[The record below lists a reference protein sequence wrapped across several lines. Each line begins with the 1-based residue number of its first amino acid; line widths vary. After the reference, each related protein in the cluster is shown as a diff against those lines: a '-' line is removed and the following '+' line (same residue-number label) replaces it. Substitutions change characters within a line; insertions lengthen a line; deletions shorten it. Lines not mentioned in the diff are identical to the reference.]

1 MRSREAAACVAA
13 ARAGAAIIRK
23 AHGERAS
30 RRFAVDYKDRIDIV
44 TEVDRAAE
52 ERVIEAL
59 RARCPDVPILA
70 EERGEVGGA
79 RAGCRF
85 VVDPLD
91 GTTNFAHGFPVFA
104 VSVAYEEEGR
114 VRAGAVLDPT
124 RDELFTAGEGEG
136 AALNGAPIRVSS
148 TSRFERALLAT
159 GFPYARDAMDRALR
173 LFVGIMREARAVRR
187 AGSAALDLCAVAS
200 GRFDGF
206 WEETLRAWDTAAG
219 ELVVREAGGRV
230 TDYEGGAFVNGGP
243 NIVASNG
250 ALHPVLLEMIAR
262 NREMTGEM
270 TGFAE
275 VRTGAATP

>member
-1 MRSREAAACVAA
+1 MKSREAAACVAA
-13 ARAGAAIIRK
+13 AKEGAAVIRK

-30 RRFAVDYKDRIDIV
+30 RQFVVDYKDRIDIV

-59 RARCPDVPILA
+59 QARCPDVPILA

-79 RAGCRF
+79 RSGCRF

-104 VSVAYEEEGR
+104 VSVAYEEDGR
-114 VRAGAVLDPT
+114 IRAGAVLDPT
-124 RDELFTAGEGEG
+124 RDELFAAEEREG
-136 AALNGAPIRVSS
+136 ASLNGVPIRVSS

-159 GFPYARDAMDRALR
+159 GFPYTREAMDRALR

-187 AGSAALDLCAVAS
+187 AGSAALDLCGVAA
-200 GRFDGF
+200 GRLDGF

-230 TDYEGGAFVNGGP
+230 TDYEGGMFVNGGP
-243 NIVASNG
+243 NIIASNKI
-250 ALHPVLLEMIAR
+250 LHPALLEMIAHHR
-262 NREMTGEM
+262 P
-270 TGFAE
+270 APIP
-275 VRTGAATP
+275 V